1 MGALNFKESSQ
12 HKLEMEK
19 FLWKDG
25 MLTRA
30 IKGRIEI
37 EEERLDRLL
46 PLVQLQTM
54 DKDFG
59 LKDEQECFSCYYD
72 LHLSAVSCKCSLGQF
87 SCLKHAKLMCSC
99 EPENKTVLVRYKTDE
114 LKTLVQALE
123 GKLDAIERW
132 TSKDSDNYS
141 LNRRWIT
148 LSSRIQIEMDWKWIP
163 R

>member
-1 MGALNFKESSQ
+1 
-12 HKLEMEK
+12 
-19 FLWKDG
+19 
-25 MLTRA
+25 
-30 IKGRIEI
+30 
-37 EEERLDRLL
+37 
-46 PLVQLQTM
+46 M

-132 TSKDSDNYS
+132 TSKHSDNYS
-141 LNRRWIT
+141 LNRRPHNSVKQDPDRDG
-148 LSSRIQIEMDWKWIP
+148 LEMDPSMKIDGLSGLLREQNRNP
-163 R
+163 KKQCSSL